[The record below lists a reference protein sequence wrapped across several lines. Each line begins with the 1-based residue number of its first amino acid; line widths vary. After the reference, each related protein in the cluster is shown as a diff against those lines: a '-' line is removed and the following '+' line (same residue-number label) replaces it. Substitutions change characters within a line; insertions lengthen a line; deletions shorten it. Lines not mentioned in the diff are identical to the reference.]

1 MKDLLLSELN
11 SSRINLMQA
20 ANLVEQSLFGLDVN
34 TAKTS
39 MQDIAAFINVFQ
51 QQLEDIDDAL
61 ERAERLLELIF
72 VEQLFVDNERPFWP
86 LSTHL
91 VNDGLAYRAIAPAL
105 KNLFLIQVIEA
116 CGFGVEAVYVPDE
129 VMLRIICDDDFAII
143 FSPIDGKPINWYDL
157 ESRLSQE
164 SDSSEYV
171 TLNGLT
177 EKDLIVR
184 YLVSMKTALIREKKF
199 TEALQCVDL
208 ILSLTPEDPYHRRD
222 RGFLLQQLDCFK
234 VAFDDYKFYVEQ
246 CPKDP
251 EAKLLQMQ
259 LDMISQADTVIH

>member
-20 ANLVEQSLFGLDVN
+20 ANLVEQNLFGLDLN

-39 MQDIAAFINVFQ
+39 MQDVDAFINVFQ
-51 QQLEDIDDAL
+51 QQIEGVDDAL
-61 ERAERLLELIF
+61 ERAEKLLELIF
-72 VEQLFVDNERPFWP
+72 VEQLFVDNARPFWP

-91 VNDGLAYRAIAPAL
+91 VNDGLAFRTIAPAL

-143 FSPIDGKPINWYDL
+143 FSPIDGKPINWFDL
-157 ESRLSQE
+157 DNRLNQ
-164 SDSSEYV
+164 DNDNNEYV

-177 EKDLIVR
+177 DKDLIVR
-184 YLVSMKTALIREKKF
+184 YLVSLKTALIREKKF
-199 TEALQCVDL
+199 TEALECIDL
-208 ILSLTPEDPYHRRD
+208 ILSLNPEDPYHRRD

-234 VAFDDYKFYVEQ
+234 VAFDDYKFYVER

-251 EAKLLQMQ
+251 EAKLLEMQ
-259 LDMISQADTVIH
+259 LDMISRVDTVIH